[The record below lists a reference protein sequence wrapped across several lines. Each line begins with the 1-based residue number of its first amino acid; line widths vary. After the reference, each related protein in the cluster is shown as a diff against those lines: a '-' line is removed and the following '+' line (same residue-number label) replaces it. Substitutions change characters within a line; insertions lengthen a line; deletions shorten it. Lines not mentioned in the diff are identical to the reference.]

1 MTGGQSKGKFTLL
14 ELQIRLIA
22 MALIHRI
29 RIEQVKGHIKDIIH
43 YPVHIFRSM
52 QRDYGTW
59 VWTKVILQKH

>member
-1 MTGGQSKGKFTLL
+1 
-14 ELQIRLIA
+14 